1 MIKIDRS
8 VPAHEQAWRNNLV
21 VVSSPPT
28 RFVGL
33 VSDEEYAKA
42 LNGQAFVLTQA
53 LTYLA
58 NMNVQMRSPGA
69 YSLVMAPHDITP
81 FDLVA
86 DLNSVVIGS
95 YQHIIRVA
103 DQPPAFVEWMTD
115 RYLNHFDP
123 PRVIT
128 ADTAILGG

>member
-8 VPAHEQAWRNNLV
+8 IPAHHQTWRNNLV

-53 LTYLA
+53 LIYFA
-58 NMNVQMRSPGA
+58 NMNVQMRSPTA
-69 YSLVMAPHDITP
+69 YSLVMVPHEITP
-81 FDLVA
+81 FDLISE
-86 DLNSVVIGS
+86 LNSVVIGD

-103 DQPPAFVEWMTD
+103 DQPPALVEWITD
-115 RYLNHFDP
+115 RYMNHFDP
-123 PRVIT
+123 PRVVT
-128 ADTAILGG
+128 NDKVVLSG